1 MAKDNNNINTD
12 DLTDGGPS
20 SSASAGAKVAAT
32 ATSEATG
39 DISVAP
45 VEQSSPAPVDPP
57 VRREENP
64 FSFKHFLKWDGPVA
78 GGTHYNHTINGVSST
93 GLGASATGSSSIN
106 HSRSTS
112 NINGH
117 GSSSTLDAP
126 PSSNGTCCVTAGVA
140 PGCVNAATATTIT
153 STTTGSPSKSATTS
167 SLNVVS
173 STTGARP
180 KIPQF
185 QSVNTL
191 SSESKMKRSP
201 RFPSF
206 DSQSSLSDFA
216 DERFGSIYQSRSNS
230 SFSSDYPPG
239 VGGGGGGSGV
249 GCLSAGLRGTHSS
262 NGGEDAELLGR
273 GYVPRSYSNYDLD
286 SPGSAAGS
294 TDRRHEQE
302 NDGGGTGGRLVGATE
317 FSAALPDFVQD
328 HLVMEQWYTT
338 LPKGGSGGVGAGAPS
353 GGGGVGGG
361 GSGSSGS
368 VDFDDMFEL
377 AGVVSSSGVGI
388 INDMPFDLTASS
400 TGSGRMRA
408 GRAGG
413 SDMGHRNSPIIP
425 LDLPPSGGGG
435 PPEIGLD
442 LPHRRVTPT
451 PSSVELPPDLT
462 EGNAGGDIGLCGAR
476 SRPYYYSVS
485 PPPPPGAS
493 SVSSSGTA
501 DKIHRLPDFLSDGP
515 IHSSGR
521 LADVTHDTPH
531 GSETAAAAA
540 SDHRHRLQ
548 QRQREAQYQSRLEAE
563 LSENERLR
571 RELDLSRQTVVVQA
585 RRIRELERDL
595 ESMVSSRAAAAAAAA
610 AGGTSSGGNGGSTQ
624 SNANSFMQAKSRAAT
639 AEAELKKLRQKMSS
653 MSVEMETLRREN
665 EALKEEVCGGAIGG
679 SGTGAGA
686 SVGVP
691 RDGDGP
697 NVNQRPRRERSSAFL
712 RAQTIALRQA
722 ASSAENNLRQ
732 LLSGVENLRTMANQ
746 IESFSATAQAEEI
759 GSGSTTIP
767 LEDYLHGVDIN
778 SEDDDGDDEDDALG
792 PAL

>member
-20 SSASAGAKVAAT
+20 SSTSGTVASSTTGTKAAVATT
-32 ATSEATG
+32 ASSEPG
-39 DISVAP
+39 DNVSAP
-45 VEQSSPAPVDPP
+45 VEQSVPAPVDPP
-57 VRREENP
+57 TRREENP
-64 FSFKHFLKWDGPVA
+64 FSFKHFLKWDGPAA

-93 GLGASATGSSSIN
+93 GIGLGASGGTSTSSSSSIN

-117 GSSSTLDAP
+117 GSSSTLEAAN
-126 PSSNGTCCVTAGVA
+126 SNGTNGSSVDARTNAGIA
-140 PGCVNAATATTIT
+140 SGNPVNPATTIT
-153 STTTGSPSKSATTS
+153 TSTGSPSKSATTS

-239 VGGGGGGSGV
+239 AGGSGA
-249 GCLSAGLRGTHSS
+249 GLGSGLRGTHSS
-262 NGGEDAELLGR
+262 NGGEDAELLR

-286 SPGSAAGS
+286 SPGSAAG
-294 TDRRHEQE
+294 TERRHEQE
-302 NDGGGTGGRLVGATE
+302 NDGGNGGRLVGATE

-328 HLVMEQWYTT
+328 HLVMEQWYNT
-338 LPKGGSGGVGAGAPS
+338 LPKGGSGAGGAGIPS
-353 GGGGVGGG
+353 GGGG

-377 AGVVSSSGVGI
+377 AGVGSSGVI

-400 TGSGRMRA
+400 TGSGHVR
-408 GRAGG
+408 GRG
-413 SDMGHRNSPIIP
+413 SDMGHRNSPTIP
-425 LDLPPSGGGG
+425 LDLPPMGGVG
-435 PPEIGLD
+435 PEIGLD

-451 PSSVELPPDLT
+451 PSSAELPPDLT
-462 EGNAGGDIGLCGAR
+462 EGNPDGGLGGAR

-485 PPPPPGAS
+485 PPPPEAS
-493 SVSSSGTA
+493 SGPSAGTA

-521 LADVTHDTPH
+521 LADVTQDTPH
-531 GSETAAAAA
+531 GSETAAASAAA
-540 SDHRHRLQ
+540 SNHRHRLQ
-548 QRQREAQYQSRLEAE
+548 QRQREAQYQNRLDSE
-563 LSENERLR
+563 LAENERLR
-571 RELDLSRQTVVVQA
+571 RELDQSRQTVSVQA

-595 ESMVSSRAAAAAAAA
+595 ESMVSSRVTAAAAAAAA
-610 AGGTSSGGNGGSTQ
+610 ACGSSSGNGGSTQ
-624 SNANSFMQAKSRAAT
+624 SNANSFMQAKTRAAS
-639 AEAELKKLRQKMSS
+639 AEAEVKKLRQKIHS
-653 MSVEMETLRREN
+653 MSVEMDTLRREN
-665 EALKEEVCGGAIGG
+665 ETLKEEVCGGAIGG
-679 SGTGAGA
+679 SSAGAGA
-686 SVGVP
+686 SAGVS
-691 RDGDGP
+691 RGDDGT

-712 RAQTIALRQA
+712 RAHTIALRQA

-746 IESFSATAQAEEI
+746 IETFGATQTEELGAATA
-759 GSGSTTIP
+759 IP
-767 LEDYLHGVDIN
+767 LEDYLHDLRK
-778 SEDDDGDDEDDALG
+778 SKRLTR
-792 PAL
+792 